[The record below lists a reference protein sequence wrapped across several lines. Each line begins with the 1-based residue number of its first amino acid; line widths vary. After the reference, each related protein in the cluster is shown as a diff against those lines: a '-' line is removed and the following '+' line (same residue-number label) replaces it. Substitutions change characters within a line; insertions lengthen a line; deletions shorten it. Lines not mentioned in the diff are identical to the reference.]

1 MCVLGDLSII
11 KGKGVVNP
19 RLQFLQGACN
29 FEYLMHL
36 YDIFQTYCGTPG
48 APKVSSHYNK
58 QTGKRHGHIGFNT
71 LSSPIFLEFNS
82 LFYKDGV
89 KFVPAV

>member
-1 MCVLGDLSII
+1 MHVRDLSII

-48 APKVSSHYNK
+48 GVPLRFLVIIINK
-58 QTGKRHGHIGFNT
+58 R
-71 LSSPIFLEFNS
+71 
-82 LFYKDGV
+82 V
-89 KFVPAV
+89 KGMDILALIP